1 LASNDLKEDAMTEG
15 SHVVDEYGPE
25 GGGEGGSTKAQA
37 KEKARG
43 AKQQVSGQ
51 VQEKTQQVAGQVQE
65 KTQQVKGQAGSR
77 LRDEAD
83 RRSTQAGEQ
92 VVPMADAL
100 RSTGEQLRSQGKEPH
115 AKVADGVADRVE
127 RLGTY
132 LTESDGDSL
141 LRDVENFG
149 RQRPWILGLGGAAI
163 GFFASRF
170 LKASSSRR
178 YQAEFPQRSWTA
190 TSRPG
195 MEPLDVPPPAPIP
208 DAAAPIP
215 DADFPPAT
223 PAPASRPPQAY

>member
-1 LASNDLKEDAMTEG
+1 MTEG
-15 SHVVDEYGPE
+15 SHVVDDYGPE
-25 GGGEGGSTKAQA
+25 RGSEEGGSTTGQA

-43 AKQQVSGQ
+43 TAQQVSGQ
-51 VQEKTQQVAGQVQE
+51 AKEKTQQVAGQVQE

-77 LRDEAD
+77 LRDEVNS
-83 RRSTQAGEQ
+83 RSTQAGEQ

-115 AKVADGVADRVE
+115 AKLADGAADRVE

-132 LTESDGDSL
+132 LTELDGDSL

-178 YQAEFPQRSWTA
+178 YQAEFPQRTWTA
-190 TSRPG
+190 ASRPG
-195 MEPLDVPPPAPIP
+195 MTPLDEPPPP
-208 DAAAPIP
+208 PIP
-215 DADFPPAT
+215 DADFAPAT
-223 PAPASRPPQAY
+223 PAPASRPPEAY